1 MRLFLSDARYALRRM
16 ARSPGFTA
24 VAVLTLA
31 LGIGVNTAIFSLIDT
46 VLLRPLP
53 FDEPDRLVRVWAA
66 QPKDGR
72 RFLEATFPEVE
83 ALREHNRVFVKTA
96 AFSVAPRDLH
106 DAAASPSKIV
116 IARVSAGFFD
126 VVGVDPWIGR
136 DFTDVEYRG
145 GAPAVILGYGLWQS
159 RYGGR
164 VDVLGERIFIQGE
177 PHVVVG
183 VLPRSYHF
191 PHQAVL
197 WRPFT
202 ADENQDD
209 DRELQV
215 LARLRPGVGLEQ
227 ASADVALVFSRR
239 EAASAEG
246 LTGWVQ
252 PLHAMLVRDVRT
264 PFWILLAAVGA
275 VLAIACA
282 NVANLQ
288 LARGTARRRE
298 LAIRTALGAGRR
310 RLIHQVLTENLALA
324 AFGGAAGLMLG
335 SWLVRAVVRISPVD
349 LPRLMEVELDVR
361 VAAVML
367 AVTFVAGLFCG
378 SIPAFQAARGEP
390 ASVLHGAHG
399 GVAGSGM
406 RLQQLFVVAQVA
418 LATLLA
424 VGAGLLGSTFL
435 QLFHAE
441 RGFATESVM
450 VVGLSPPASRDTAE
464 GRIAFYEQMERALA
478 ELPGVDAAALTS
490 FHPMQVDGFHM
501 PFEIVGR
508 AAASDDRRALTSSV
522 TPGFFR
528 AAGIAMRAGRPLE
541 AADTHGV
548 AVVNEAFVRAFLG
561 GAEPLGTSF
570 THPAYFG
577 DERPSEHE
585 IVGVVADVNAD
596 VSAAGPRPK
605 IYLPYRQLPWP
616 RMKVLLS
623 FAGDPAALAAAA
635 RARVWEIDAT
645 IPVDDFATMEQ
656 LIVRSVASQRFNMRL
671 VGAFAVLALLLAA
684 LGIYGVVSC
693 SVARR
698 TREFGLRVALGAD
711 WRSIAALVLG
721 RGLTLS
727 LAGVALG
734 LLAAAGA
741 TRFLASLLFGV
752 RPLEPWLLAAVAVGL
767 AAVAVASSSLP
778 ALRALRVEPVTALRV
793 D

>member
-66 QPKDGR
+66 QPEDGR

-83 ALREHNRVFVKTA
+83 ALREQNRVFVETA

-106 DAAASPSKIV
+106 DAAASPSRIV

-126 VVGVDPWIGR
+126 VVGVGPWIGR
-136 DFTDVEYRG
+136 DFTDVEYRS
-145 GAPAVILGYGLWQS
+145 GAPSVILGYAFWQS

-164 VDVLGERIFIQGE
+164 VDVLGERIFVQGE
-177 PHVVVG
+177 PHEVVG
-183 VLPRSYHF
+183 VLPKSYHF

-239 EAASAEG
+239 EAAAAEG

-264 PFWILLAAVGA
+264 PFWILLAAVAA

-288 LARGTARRRE
+288 LARGTARRQE

-424 VGAGLLGSTFL
+424 VGAGLLGSTFV

-441 RGFATESVM
+441 RGFATESVG
-450 VVGLSPPASRDTAE
+450 VVGLSPPASRDTTE
-464 GRIAFYEQMERALA
+464 GRIAFYEQMQRALA
-478 ELPGVDAAALTS
+478 ELPGVEAAALTS
-490 FHPMQVDGFHM
+490 FHPMQDDGFHM
-501 PFEIVGR
+501 PFEIAGR
-508 AAASDDRRALTSSV
+508 AASADQRALARSV

-548 AVVNEAFVRAFLG
+548 AVVNEAFVRVFLG
-561 GAEPLGTSF
+561 GSEPLGTSF

-577 DERPSEHE
+577 DQRPSEHQ
-585 IVGVVADVNAD
+585 IVGVVADVSAD
-596 VSAAGPRPK
+596 VSAAAED
-605 IYLPYRQLPWP
+605 LPP
-616 RMKVLLS
+616 VS
-623 FAGDPAALAAAA
+623 PAAVAADESAAQLHRRSRRARRRGARAGLGDRRDDPGRRLRHHGAADRSLGGVAAFQHAFGGRVRGSSAAAGGARHLRRGVVLGGSPYPGARPARRARSRLAVDRRAGA
-635 RARVWEIDAT
+635 RARPDAQSRRCR
-645 IPVDDFATMEQ
+645 PRPA
-656 LIVRSVASQRFNMRL
+656 RSRGGDPFPGEPA
-671 VGAFAVLALLLAA
+671 
-684 LGIYGVVSC
+684 I
-693 SVARR
+693 RR
-698 TREFGLRVALGAD
+698 P
-711 WRSIAALVLG
+711 
-721 RGLTLS
+721 
-727 LAGVALG
+727 
-734 LLAAAGA
+734 AAGA
-741 TRFLASLLFGV
+741 M
-752 RPLEPWLLAAVAVGL
+752 AVGGGGRGACGRGGRQLVAAGTARFAHRASDSAASGL
-767 AAVAVASSSLP
+767 AVG
-778 ALRALRVEPVTALRV
+778 
-793 D
+793 